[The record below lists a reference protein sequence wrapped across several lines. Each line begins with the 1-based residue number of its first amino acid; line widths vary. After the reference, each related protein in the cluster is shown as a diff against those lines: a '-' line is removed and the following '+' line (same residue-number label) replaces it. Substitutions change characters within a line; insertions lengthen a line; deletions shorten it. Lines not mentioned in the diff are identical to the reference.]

1 MNSLQ
6 IACVLFC
13 VVAIVSLFM
22 WWNIKRIV
30 RKQHRIINALSV
42 KVAKLQ
48 CDNKLLT
55 NNELSPEEKLFKA
68 IMFPETEP
76 SGVSYEELKIIYN
89 TECQNIIDTEKD
101 KAIQNA
107 KLESLK
113 SVFSKLIELD

>member
-1 MNSLQ
+1 
-6 IACVLFC
+6 
-13 VVAIVSLFM
+13 
-22 WWNIKRIV
+22 
-30 RKQHRIINALSV
+30 
-42 KVAKLQ
+42 
-48 CDNKLLT
+48 
-55 NNELSPEEKLFKA
+55 
-68 IMFPETEP
+68 MFPETEP